1 MTLFYLAAVD
11 VRGSLTES
19 SRKSTEASCS
29 QEQLR
34 ENLSRN
40 PLEPLLVKVACDFT
54 DSADLTHR
62 LQSIYRVRACPDRVT
77 ISEFLLGLLPPLL
90 TPLVSFPAFLPLSL
104 PALLFLPAFLPP
116 ALPLPPSLALTNS
129 LLASSSFLPAS
140 LRPFVQPSTHP
151 PTHPSLPFS
160 HLPPRL
166 PHSLPLSLTPSL
178 PLPPSSSL
186 FLPPA
191 LAHSFTLLIS
201 CSSSH
206 KHFLPQTCD

>member
-62 LQSIYRVRACPDRVT
+62 LQSIYRVRV
-77 ISEFLLGLLPPLL
+77 
-90 TPLVSFPAFLPLSL
+90 SL
-104 PALLFLPAFLPP
+104 PAHMTFRTF
-116 ALPLPPSLALTNS
+116 
-129 LLASSSFLPAS
+129 
-140 LRPFVQPSTHP
+140 
-151 PTHPSLPFS
+151 
-160 HLPPRL
+160 
-166 PHSLPLSLTPSL
+166 
-178 PLPPSSSL
+178 
-186 FLPPA
+186 
-191 LAHSFTLLIS
+191 I
-201 CSSSH
+201 
-206 KHFLPQTCD
+206 